1 MPNELLSQLR
11 ENMAVK
17 EDLGKLRNELG
28 SLKFSLQGE
37 MRLLNEQGH
46 KMSPAERTSHM
57 KHIDQGIAQARDLE
71 NRIVAN
77 DPAAAKALANAREEM
92 SPLMKQMHDAQMERQ
107 RLLNDNIPNFLQS
120 GQLSKQDA
128 DIAKLHKGLEAAV
141 AHQNAALGMTPQ
153 LMARIGLVETRKE
166 IDGLGNAMS
175 DPKLPPADRQR
186 LMQRMDGLQA
196 KARDQ
201 ENAIVAGNPQAQ
213 KELADLRAKVGA
225 LAKDAHKLLDEIHQ
239 AHVKRADP
247 QTIAK
252 LEKELAGVDA
262 DLKQVR
268 LAGDMLLGLVPAETA
283 APPAVD
289 TPPASDSKKLNTSG
303 PLNPTVQQG

>member
-1 MPNELLSQLR
+1 MPNELLSQLQT
-11 ENMAVK
+11 NMAGK

-57 KHIDQGIAQARDLE
+57 KHIEQGIAQAKDLE

-77 DPAAAKALANAREEM
+77 DPAAAKALATAREEM
-92 SPLMKQMHDAQMERQ
+92 SPLMKQMHDAQIERQ

-128 DIAKLHKGLEAAV
+128 DIGKLHKGLEAAV
-141 AHQNAALGMTPQ
+141 AHQNEALGLTPQ
-153 LMARIGLVETRKE
+153 LMARNGLVETRKE
-166 IDGLGNAMS
+166 IDGLGKAMS
-175 DPKLPPADRQR
+175 DPKLPPAERQR
-186 LMQRMDGLQA
+186 LMQHMDGLQA

-213 KELADLRAKVGA
+213 KELADLRAKGGPWP
-225 LAKDAHKLLDEIHQ
+225 
-239 AHVKRADP
+239 R
-247 QTIAK
+247 
-252 LEKELAGVDA
+252 
-262 DLKQVR
+262 
-268 LAGDMLLGLVPAETA
+268 ML
-283 APPAVD
+283 
-289 TPPASDSKKLNTSG
+289 TS
-303 PLNPTVQQG
+303 

>member
-1 MPNELLSQLR
+1 MPNELLSQLQT
-11 ENMAVK
+11 NMAGK

-57 KHIDQGIAQARDLE
+57 KHIEQGIAQAKDLE

-77 DPAAAKALANAREEM
+77 DPAAAKALATAREEM
-92 SPLMKQMHDAQMERQ
+92 SPLMKQMHDAQIERQ

-120 GQLSKQDA
+120 GKLSKQDA
-128 DIAKLHKGLEAAV
+128 DIGKLHKGLEAAV

-166 IDGLGNAMS
+166 IDGLGKAMS
-175 DPKLPPADRQR
+175 DPKLPPAERQR
-186 LMQRMDGLQA
+186 LMQHMDGLQA

-213 KELADLRAKVGA
+213 KELASLHDKGSA
-225 LAKDAHKLLDEIHQ
+225 LGSKGHNLMVAIHEARVQ
-239 AHVKRADP
+239 RADP
-247 QTIAK
+247 QTIAR
-252 LEKELAGVDA
+252 LEKERASVDA
-262 DLKQVR
+262 DINQVHM
-268 LAGDMLLGLVPAETA
+268 ATNKLLGLA
-283 APPAVD
+283 
-289 TPPASDSKKLNTSG
+289 
-303 PLNPTVQQG
+303 